1 MKKETLEA
9 GIWKLEVTLYK
20 TGTIHL
26 SLTNKINNLVHNF
39 LIRDEKLKKK
49 KKGPVYIS
57 KK

>member
-39 LIRDEKLKKK
+39 LIRDKKLKKK

-57 KK
+57 